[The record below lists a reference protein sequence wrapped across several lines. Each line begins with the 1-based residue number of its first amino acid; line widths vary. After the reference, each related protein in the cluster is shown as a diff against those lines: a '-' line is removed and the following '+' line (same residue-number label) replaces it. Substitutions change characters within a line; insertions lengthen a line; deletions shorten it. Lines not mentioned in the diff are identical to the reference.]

1 MYTAFSRLEPR
12 KKVYVQDKIYE
23 HKDEV
28 WQLLQDGA
36 IVYICGDTSQMA
48 PDVQRTFARIYQEK
62 TGKSEQEA
70 NRWLDDLTVKNRY
83 MVDIWGI

>member
-1 MYTAFSRLEPR
+1 M
-12 KKVYVQDKIYE
+12 VQNK
-23 HKDEV
+23 
-28 WQLLQDGA
+28 QLTEIPVGN
-36 IVYICGDTSQMA
+36 IK
-48 PDVQRTFARIYQEK
+48 QEK